1 MLTPAPSQGSAEL
14 ARLIQ
19 AVRTSTPSV
28 LLAAARAEQ
37 TQPEGDQV
45 GRDQLEACPLGQ
57 ERIGQET
64 APKLAVS
71 SEHDRA
77 LLAQWLTNVAHIA
90 ALSCDQ
96 PDVTSKELGAK
107 LLEQASHL
115 NRLAR

>member
-1 MLTPAPSQGSAEL
+1 M
-14 ARLIQ
+14 RL
-19 AVRTSTPSV
+19 
-28 LLAAARAEQ
+28 
-37 TQPEGDQV
+37 
-45 GRDQLEACPLGQ
+45 LEVCPLGQ
-57 ERIGQET
+57 GRTGQDT
-64 APKLAVS
+64 VPKLAVPK
-71 SEHDRA
+71 EDDRA